1 MSRKTIRLASVRAGS
16 LAVLGLLVWLLWP
29 SGTSGTELY
38 SGTSRYVV
46 HVTIDQTRIGSTGVT
61 IVLTTRAG
69 SVPKPAPEVSVEA
82 VMPLM
87 GFATPPVAAMAAG
100 NGHYTAS
107 GVPLMMTGPWE
118 LHVFIGSTDD
128 LTLPFTVTG

>member
-1 MSRKTIRLASVRAGS
+1 MSVKLASIGTAA
-16 LAVLGLLVWLLWP
+16 LAVLGLLAWLLWP

-46 HVTIDQTRIGSTGVT
+46 NVTIDQTSIGSTGVT
-61 IVLTTRAG
+61 IVLTTRDGA
-69 SVPKPAPEVSVEA
+69 VPKPVPAVSVEA

-87 GFATPPVAAMAAG
+87 GLATPPVSAMAAG

-118 LHVFIGSTDD
+118 LHVFIGGSDD